1 MTHPLLESTYA
12 KLDRA
17 GKHLHDLKSLVAEYS
32 ITEPEGLTSRF
43 EEHVPEEG
51 NQPGVAVRVDL
62 RDSPDPQ
69 IPLVAGD
76 VIQNTRSALDHLINA
91 VVIRNG
97 QRPTHRTQFPIHVDR
112 LGPKGGVRDIEIE
125 PRASKLANSL
135 VEKLQPYHRVDDP
148 TVHPLAVLQDLSNI
162 DKHRQLHV
170 IAGYAGKGSIEF
182 FSPLFPQHIVE
193 VDGLYEDGELV
204 AYLPLDNP
212 VLTIGMEVYLTHSV
226 EVALREF
233 RNRRDVSVGGLLD
246 ELYLYVREK
255 AVDRFCRRVFRETP
269 PPTNVLGLTPGG

>member
-1 MTHPLLESTYA
+1 MTHPLLASTYA

-17 GKHLHDLKSLVAEYS
+17 SKHLHDLKKLVAEYS

-43 EEHVPEEG
+43 EARVPEEG

-62 RDSPDPQ
+62 REEPDPQ

-76 VIQNTRSALDHLINA
+76 VIQNTRSSLDHLINA

-97 QRPTHRTQFPIHVDR
+97 QSPSHRTQFPIHVDR
-112 LGPKGGVRDIEIE
+112 LGPKAGVRDIAIE
-125 PRASKLANSL
+125 ARASKLANSL

-148 TVHPLAVLQDLSNI
+148 TVHPLALLQDLSNI

-170 IAGYAGKGSIEF
+170 IAGYAGKGNIEF
-182 FSPLFPQHIVE
+182 FSPLFPQRIVE
-193 VDGLYEDGELV
+193 VDGLFGDGGLV
-204 AYLPLDNP
+204 AYLPVDDP

-233 RNRRDVSVGGLLD
+233 RHRRDVPIDGLLD
-246 ELYLYVREK
+246 ELYTFVREK
-255 AVDRFCRRVFRETP
+255 VVDRFCRRVFRSTP
-269 PPTNVLGLTPGG
+269 PASTLFA